1 MCGIV
6 GYTGARSAIDPLIE
20 GLRRLEYRGYDS
32 AGIALGTPTS
42 LFIEKRAGKLANLES
57 ALSPNIPT
65 VHSGISHT
73 RWATHGG
80 PTDRNA
86 HPHVDNEGKLAVIH
100 NGIIE
105 NYSELK
111 AELESRGH
119 TFSSDTDTESVAHLL
134 SDLRKEHG
142 GDLTQAMRAAVKLLR
157 GSFTLLAVHADDPER
172 IVGVRRNSPLVAG
185 IGDGENFLASD
196 VAAFIDYTKRAIE
209 LGQDEIITITPASI
223 EIIDIDGKA
232 VSPREYEITWDAA
245 AAQKGG
251 FTHFMLKEIFEQ
263 PKAVADTLIG
273 RLSDNDQILI
283 DELHM
288 TDAEIASLKKIV
300 VIACGTAYHA
310 GMVAKY
316 AIEKWAKISVE
327 VEIASEYR
335 YRDPIVDSSTLV
347 VAISQSGETMDTL
360 MAVRHAKAAGARVLS
375 ICNTNSSTI
384 PRESDAVIYTHAGPE
399 IAVASTKALLTQI
412 VAVYLLGLKL
422 AQVRKELTDAEVK
435 TIYHQMLKLPGQIE
449 QILETVE
456 PLRELTRKFATSE
469 TVLFLGR
476 NVGYPVA
483 LEGALKLKELAYI
496 HAEGFAGGELKHG
509 PIALIDSEKQTP
521 VIAILPAGHE
531 NALDEKMLSNIQE
544 VKARGARV
552 IVIAQ
557 EGDAVVGAEYIIRIP
572 AGPALLQ
579 PILAT
584 VPLQVFAYEMAV
596 ARGND
601 VDQPRNLAKSVTV
614 E

>member
-6 GYTGARSAIDPLIE
+6 GYSGPQSAATPLIE

-32 AGIALGTPTS
+32 AGIALGTPGK
-42 LFIEKRAGKLANLES
+42 LFIEKKAGKLSNLEGS
-57 ALSPNIPT
+57 LDASLPI
-65 VHSGISHT
+65 VHSGIGHT

-80 PTDRNA
+80 PTDGNA

-105 NYSELK
+105 NYSELRK
-111 AELESRGH
+111 ELEARGH
-119 TFSSDTDTESVAHLL
+119 KFSSETDTESVAHLL
-134 SDLRKEHG
+134 SDLRKKHG
-142 GDLTQAMRAAVKLLR
+142 GDLSAAMREAVKALR
-157 GSFTLLAVHADDPER
+157 GSFTLLAIHGDAREVV
-172 IVGVRRNSPLVAG
+172 VGVRRNSPLVVG
-185 IGDGENFLASD
+185 LGNGENFMASD

-209 LGQDEIITITPASI
+209 LGQDEVVTMTPTSVKITDL
-223 EIIDIDGKA
+223 EGKA
-232 VSPREYEITWDAA
+232 VTPKEYQITWDAS

-273 RLSDNDQILI
+273 RLSDNKQIVL
-283 DELHM
+283 DELRM
-288 TDAEIASLKKIV
+288 SADEIRALKKIT

-310 GMVAKY
+310 GLVAKY
-316 AIEKWAKISVE
+316 AIEKWAKIPVD
-327 VEIASEYR
+327 VEIASEFR
-335 YRDPIVDSSTLV
+335 YRDPIIDAGTLV
-347 VAISQSGETMDTL
+347 IAISQSGETMDTL
-360 MAVRHAKAAGARVLS
+360 MAVRHAKAAGGRVLA

-384 PRESDAVIYTHAGPE
+384 PRESDAVLYTHAGPE
-399 IAVASTKALLTQI
+399 IAVASTKALLTQM
-412 VAVYLLGLKL
+412 VAVYLIGLHL
-422 AQVRKELTDAEVK
+422 AQVNGALKDAEVESLYK
-435 TIYHQMLKLPGQIE
+435 ELLELPGKIE

-456 PLRELTRKFATSE
+456 PLRALTRSFAE
-469 TVLFLGR
+469 NNIVLFLGR
-476 NVGYPVA
+476 NIGYPVA

-509 PIALIDSEKQTP
+509 PIALIDKGTP

-531 NALDEKMLSNIQE
+531 HALDEKMLSNIQE

-552 IVIAQ
+552 IVIAE
-557 EGDAVVGAEYIIRIP
+557 EGAHVEGAEHIIRIP
-572 AGPALLQ
+572 VVPALFQ

>member
-6 GYTGARSAIDPLIE
+6 GYTGPQSAATPLIE

-32 AGIALGTPTS
+32 AGIALGT
-42 LFIEKRAGKLANLES
+42 AGKLFIGKKAGKLSNLEGS
-57 ALSPNIPT
+57 LDASLPV
-65 VHSGISHT
+65 VHSGIGHT

-86 HPHVDNEGKLAVIH
+86 HPHVDNDGKLAVIH

-105 NYSELK
+105 NYSELRK
-111 AELESRGH
+111 ELEARGH
-119 TFSSDTDTESVAHLL
+119 KFSSETDTESVAHLL
-134 SDLRKEHG
+134 SDLRKKHN
-142 GDLTQAMRAAVKLLR
+142 GDLSAAMREAVKALR
-157 GSFTLLAVHADDPER
+157 GSFTLLAIHGDAPEVV
-172 IVGVRRNSPLVAG
+172 VGVRRNSPLVVG
-185 IGDGENFLASD
+185 LGKGENFMASD

-209 LGQDEIITITPASI
+209 LGQDEVVTMTPGSVVITDLNGKTIKPA
-223 EIIDIDGKA
+223 
-232 VSPREYEITWDAA
+232 EYLISWDAS

-273 RLSDNDQILI
+273 RLSDNKQIVL
-283 DELHM
+283 DELRM
-288 TDAEIASLKKIV
+288 SADEIRALKKIT

-316 AIEKWAKISVE
+316 AIEKWAKIPVE
-327 VEIASEYR
+327 VEIASEFR
-335 YRDPIVDSSTLV
+335 YRDPIIDAGTLV
-347 VAISQSGETMDTL
+347 IAISQSGETMDTL
-360 MAVRHAKAAGARVLS
+360 MAVRHAKAAGGRVLA

-384 PRESDAVIYTHAGPE
+384 PRESDAVLYTHAGPE
-399 IAVASTKALLTQI
+399 IAVASTKALLTQM
-412 VAVYLLGLKL
+412 VAVYLIGLHL
-422 AQVRKELTDAEVK
+422 AQVNGSLGDAEVEGL
-435 TIYHQMLKLPGQIE
+435 YNELLELPGKIE

-456 PLRELTRKFATSE
+456 PLRALTRSFAE
-469 TVLFLGR
+469 NNIVLFLGR
-476 NVGYPVA
+476 NIGYPVA

-509 PIALIDSEKQTP
+509 PIALIDQGTP

-531 NALDEKMLSNIQE
+531 HALDEKMLSNIQE

-552 IVIAQ
+552 IVIAE
-557 EGDAVVGAEYIIRIP
+557 EGAHVEGAEHIIRIP
-572 AGPALLQ
+572 VVPALFQ
-579 PILAT
+579 PVLAT